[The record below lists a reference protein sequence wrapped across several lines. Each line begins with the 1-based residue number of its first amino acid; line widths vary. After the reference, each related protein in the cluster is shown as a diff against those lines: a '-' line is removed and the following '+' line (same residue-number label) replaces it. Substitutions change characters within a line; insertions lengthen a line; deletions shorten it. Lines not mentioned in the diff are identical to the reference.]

1 MAAPPL
7 RVWQRFHVRTTAL
20 YAVPLFAMLAV
31 IAIVV
36 YQREVGG
43 EHALLRARLR
53 ALSVSLAS
61 AIDPE
66 AVAMPAPGPPTPARQ
81 RLLDA
86 LDTVGR
92 DQPDVVAIYV
102 LRPDDDV
109 GHMTFLADWDRRGL
123 AVAPGTPY
131 DAAPVPL
138 LVAAARTAQVE
149 RDAVP
154 DAWGPTLSGYAP
166 VRDRSGRTVAI
177 VGVDI
182 AASTIAAREREVIT
196 RTAIAFAIATALL
209 VVVGAVVGRRVRRP
223 IARIVDATAAI
234 AAGQLDTRVGL
245 TRTDELGRL
254 GASFDRMAAG
264 LEERERLRSMFGR
277 YVSEDVARAVLASPD
292 AAQLGGELR
301 EVTVLFSDLRGYST
315 IVEHLAPAGVI
326 AIVNRY
332 LDTMATLID
341 DHGGCV
347 LELLGD
353 GILAVFG
360 APVARADHAAQAL
373 ACAAAMQARLAEL
386 NTAWDATGAADAWRD
401 RGLDALG
408 MRIGIHTGRVVA
420 GNIGGATRMKYAVL
434 GDAVN
439 VAARVEQLNKELATT
454 ILFTAATHAQLP
466 PDVAARAEPRGEHP
480 LKGRAQ
486 PVTVFTMPM
495 GINSRA

>member
-1 MAAPPL
+1 MRL
-7 RVWQRFHVRTTAL
+7 TAKFL
-20 YAVPLFAMLAV
+20 VAFVLTLAV
-31 IAIVV
+31 ALAFTTSRDLD
-36 YQREVGG
+36 RE
-43 EHALLRARLR
+43 R
-53 ALSVSLAS
+53 ALFDRDLRHDSRLVGALVAQQYR
-61 AIDPE
+61 AAHDHAE
-66 AVAMPAPGPPTPARQ
+66 AVAALRAAQTVHTGFTVERVALAALPDAARAAVVA
-81 RLLDA
+81 D
-86 LDTVGR
+86 
-92 DQPDVVAIYV
+92 DVVA
-102 LRPDDDV
+102 LRDERAGRLD
-109 GHMTFLADWDRRGL
+109 TYL
-123 AVAPGTPY
+123 
-131 DAAPVPL
+131 PL
-138 LVAAARTAQVE
+138 EAGA
-149 RDAVP
+149 
-154 DAWGPTLSGYAP
+154 
-166 VRDRSGRTVAI
+166 

-182 AASTIAAREREVIT
+182 AASTIAARERQVIT

-209 VVVGAVVGRRVRRP
+209 LVVGAVVGRRVRRP

-234 AAGQLDTRVGL
+234 AAGQLDTRIAL

-292 AAQLGGELR
+292 GAQLGGELR

-341 DHGGCV
+341 EHGGCV

-360 APVARADHAAQAL
+360 APVARTDHAAQAL

-386 NTAWDATGAADAWRD
+386 NAEWDASGAADAWRD
-401 RGLDALG
+401 RGLASLG
-408 MRIGIHTGRVVA
+408 MRIGVHTGRVVA

-466 PDVAARAEPRGEHP
+466 PDVAARAEPRGEHA

-486 PVTVFTMPM
+486 PVVVFTLAGLSSPT
-495 GINSRA
+495 